1 MEFDVAHEEI
11 VTTDPETEEADELFY
26 MKRLLMLGAAEAPST
41 PSLHTP
47 PLSCSHYG
55 ISPEIGLLAQRGV
68 RRPVG
73 SNQIRDSP
81 LIYSL
86 NQSNTVCKED
96 EGSAKIDQSKGGP
109 VTVAMTA
116 KSKPQPNPITSV
128 QHPKPLFT
136 HGLSQSV
143 CSGQSAVGSQ
153 SSVRKHAQRMS
164 KIKKDKGSISKSR
177 PKEPGRRNLSSE
189 RGETVKS
196 AVLSHLSTRG
206 QQRPGTGF
214 CGRAVKKTTSGK
226 RKVLSLKSIHRR
238 NKFGETRLHLAVM
251 KGDLQFVKDIIE
263 VGASV
268 NLADN
273 AGWTPLHEAV
283 LGHNYTI
290 AETLLKA
297 GALVNSV
304 GHEGITPLQ
313 DAVQLGN
320 FKLVHLLLKWG
331 ADPLLKNQKG
341 DNAIDLNQDSNIE
354 KLLRR
359 YAAKACRRTRQSAA
373 IDESEKDQQTSK
385 AELCPAVCPNSEDA
399 AKVHDTSSSNPE
411 VKSSA
416 QILPQLRDPTKDS
429 DDDGSLPVPER
440 ESPGSDTTSCPD
452 SDPDSDITVD
462 YTETQSPSPEHWA
475 LSATQ
480 DFSGATHR
488 VVGETIRENDNTI
501 NEELLVNQSLVSGA
515 NETNPNQWKD
525 SCRETTDEA
534 VLAVSRDDHE
544 TDLVDESNSG
554 VAKKKMRRMT
564 MASDQNFLDYLLNF
578 DLNSVS
584 VINSGFG
591 GMTNGATPLNK
602 NVFKNPSSNPAVC
615 EDTYHSDAQSN
626 IAQEC
631 SIPVLTSSQ
640 IETSGSCADEQSL
653 LSEESSE
660 SSGSQSLLIGLIHDQ
675 GLTCSPEP
683 QVGLKM
689 IGQLKPTN
697 EQLKLVHSINPT
709 LKKTATAQPYCK
721 ESQQK
726 QTSLPLPTFDS
737 NAVASKWSK
746 TNIDTLNSVAYG
758 EVLVGPKGSIFTEL
772 SPAELHCQSN
782 DPDESIKQLQQKQED
797 EVTPLCFNHFPV
809 SSAAIHGIVCNES
822 VCGGR
827 SLSRV
832 LDTTLVGALEL
843 QASTS
848 FEEKQLLVSTP
859 SSKSPKDDEI
869 NINSC
874 RKIPP
879 DANIPTVSLVL
890 ACAKD
895 DKAAVENNDA
905 KSSAESD
912 CTVIEEQEQ
921 LKSNDKDKEDETIQ
935 ARLIP
940 APVVT
945 TYEGERQDKQ
955 HDLCKSGKEHS
966 RREPAESITDA
977 LNTESSVS
985 MLTDL
990 SQKPLCLLPTP
1001 DNNQGTESAGQ
1012 DSLQKAVENEEV
1024 SYTAKLSQCTKK
1036 RSKHKLRKQTNHADV
1051 HNAATKPAANFNLRN
1066 IHRRNFLGETLLHQ
1080 ACKRGNLPQVKRLIK
1095 AGIDVNIA
1103 DNGGWTALHEASAE
1117 GYPDVVEELLRAG
1130 ANVTSRG
1137 LEGFTPLHDAVTS
1150 GEYEV
1155 VMLLLQYGSNPYDKN
1170 SLGQSALDLAKHEVI
1185 KELLLTFRKP
1195 PVVPEQPNESS
1206 KQDSEILHCEQKQQ
1220 VAFSD
1225 NQVHKQPPASI
1236 RRDDKRNT
1244 AGSSA
1249 GSAPWSSHGY
1259 GQSRAMRV
1267 TPEEVEPSSM
1277 KTVTGQLCCE
1287 ESQQNQTS
1295 LPNFH
1300 NNQVCGQ
1307 PPASFRRDDK
1317 RITAASSAGSAPNSL
1332 ECGQSQTTKAAL
1344 KEVEPK
1350 QTGALRN
1357 ETLMSITSIRL
1368 ISNEEFLPSY
1378 MMDRYWDSFMN
1389 HDDWVF

>member
-1 MEFDVAHEEI
+1 
-11 VTTDPETEEADELFY
+11 
-26 MKRLLMLGAAEAPST
+26 MLGTAEA
-41 PSLHTP
+41 SLHTP
-47 PLSCSHYG
+47 PLSCSHCG

-81 LIYSL
+81 LVYSL
-86 NQSNTVCKED
+86 SQSSTVCKED
-96 EGSAKIDQSKGGP
+96 EGSTERDQSNGAP
-109 VTVAMTA
+109 VTVAMTS
-116 KSKPQPNPITSV
+116 KSKRIYTDSSQHQPNPVTSV
-128 QHPKPLFT
+128 QHPRPLFT

-153 SSVRKHAQRMS
+153 SSERKHAQGMS
-164 KIKKDKGSISKSR
+164 QIKKDKGSISKSR
-177 PKEPGRRNLSSE
+177 PQEPERRNFSSE

-206 QQRPGTGF
+206 QQRPGAGF
-214 CGRAVKKTTSGK
+214 CGRAIKKPTSGK
-226 RKVLSLKSIHRR
+226 RKALSIKSIHRR

-251 KGDLQFVKDIIE
+251 KGELQFVKDIIE

-297 GALVNSV
+297 GALVNSA

-341 DNAIDLNQDSNIE
+341 DNAIDLNQDSNVE

-359 YAAKACRRTRQSAA
+359 YAAKARRRTRQSAA
-373 IDESEKDQQTSK
+373 IDEAEKDQQTSK

-399 AKVHDTSSSNPE
+399 TKVHDTSSANPE

-429 DDDGSLPVPER
+429 DNDGSLPVPER

-480 DFSGATHR
+480 DFSGATDR

-525 SCRETTDEA
+525 SGRETTDEA
-534 VLAVSRDDHE
+534 VLAVSRDNHE

-584 VINSGFG
+584 VVNTGIG

-615 EDTYHSDAQSN
+615 EDTYHSHAQSN

-631 SIPVLTSSQ
+631 SIPVLVSCQ
-640 IETSGSCADEQSL
+640 IEASGSCADDHSL

-660 SSGSQSLLIGLIHDQ
+660 SSGSPSLLVGLIHDQ

-689 IGQLKPTN
+689 IGQLKPIN
-697 EQLKLVHSINPT
+697 EQLELVHSVNPT
-709 LKKTATAQPYCK
+709 LKKTAQPYCK

-737 NAVASKWSK
+737 NAVASKLSK
-746 TNIDTLNSVAYG
+746 TNIDTLNSG
-758 EVLVGPKGSIFTEL
+758 EVLIGPKGNIFTEL

-797 EVTPLCFNHFPV
+797 EVTPLCFNYFPV
-809 SSAAIHGIVCNES
+809 SSADIHGIVCNES

-827 SLSRV
+827 ALSRV
-832 LDTTLVGALEL
+832 LDTTLDGALEL

-848 FEEKQLLVSTP
+848 CEEKQLLVSMP
-859 SSKSPKDDEI
+859 SSKSLKDDEI

-890 ACAKD
+890 VCAKD
-895 DKAAVENNDA
+895 DKAAVENDDA

-912 CTVIEEQEQ
+912 CTVIEEQEP
-921 LKSNDKDKEDETIQ
+921 LKSKDKDREDEPVQ
-935 ARLIP
+935 AKLIP

-945 TYEGERQDKQ
+945 TYEGERQDEQ
-955 HDLCKSGKEHS
+955 HDSCKSGKEHS
-966 RREPAESITDA
+966 RGEPAESITDA

-1012 DSLQKAVENEEV
+1012 DGPQKAVENEEV
-1024 SYTAKLSQCTKK
+1024 SYTAKLGQCTKK
-1036 RSKHKLRKQTNHADV
+1036 RSKHKLRKQTNHANV

-1066 IHRRNFLGETLLHQ
+1066 IHRRNFLGETLLHR
-1080 ACKRGNLPQVKRLIK
+1080 ACKRGDLPQVKSLIK

-1103 DNGGWTALHEASAE
+1103 DNAGWTALHEASVE

-1150 GEYEV
+1150 GECEV

-1195 PVVPEQPNESS
+1195 PVVPEQPTESS
-1206 KQDSEILHCEQKQQ
+1206 KRDSEILHCEQKQQ
-1220 VAFSD
+1220 E
-1225 NQVHKQPPASI
+1225 NQVHEKPPASI
-1236 RRDDKRNT
+1236 RRDE

-1249 GSAPWSSHGY
+1249 GSAPWSSY
-1259 GQSRAMRV
+1259 RAMRV

-1300 NNQVCGQ
+1300 NNQLHRQ

-1317 RITAASSAGSAPNSL
+1317 RITAASSAGFAPNSL
-1332 ECGQSQTTKAAL
+1332 ECGQSQTTKATR

-1350 QTGALRN
+1350 QTGASRN

-1378 MMDRYWDSFMN
+1378 MMDRYWDSFMDS
-1389 HDDWVF
+1389 DDWVF